1 MGVNMIKTKS
11 LREKTSEAR
20 KLSNNPNDIRI
31 RAAWLYYIEGMTQSD
46 VAKSLGINR
55 IMVNRLLAE
64 AKKRREVIIKINSEL
79 SELVKLQ
86 QDLKDCFNLNDAIIA
101 PLESDQND
109 PTAVIAA
116 AAGNYVSNC
125 IRSDMTIGVGW
136 GKTLNAMLSY
146 LDSRPVSGMR
156 VISLLGGIAQAKHF
170 NPAEFAWQFAQHFE
184 AEGYL
189 IPAPAVVDSAQT
201 KHALLE
207 NCGLEQ
213 VFQLAESC
221 DAVIFSCG
229 GITEL
234 TTSYRS
240 GHISE
245 STRHDLISSGAVGDC
260 LYHFLDRHGQL
271 IEHSVN
277 KRSISMPI
285 ERLKLI
291 PEKILISGGE
301 EKIAILHSTLRSLQ
315 PTVLITDERSAKAL
329 LNKANPVCNQVEK

>member
-1 MGVNMIKTKS
+1 
-11 LREKTSEAR
+11 
-20 KLSNNPNDIRI
+20 
-31 RAAWLYYIEGMTQSD
+31 
-46 VAKSLGINR
+46 
-55 IMVNRLLAE
+55 
-64 AKKRREVIIKINSEL
+64 
-79 SELVKLQ
+79 
-86 QDLKDCFNLNDAIIA
+86 
-101 PLESDQND
+101 
-109 PTAVIAA
+109 
-116 AAGNYVSNC
+116 
-125 IRSDMTIGVGW
+125 
-136 GKTLNAMLSY
+136 
-146 LDSRPVSGMR
+146 
-156 VISLLGGIAQAKHF
+156 
-170 NPAEFAWQFAQHFE
+170 
-184 AEGYL
+184 
-189 IPAPAVVDSAQT
+189 
-201 KHALLE
+201 LE

-260 LYHFLDRHGQL
+260 LYHFLDRHGRL